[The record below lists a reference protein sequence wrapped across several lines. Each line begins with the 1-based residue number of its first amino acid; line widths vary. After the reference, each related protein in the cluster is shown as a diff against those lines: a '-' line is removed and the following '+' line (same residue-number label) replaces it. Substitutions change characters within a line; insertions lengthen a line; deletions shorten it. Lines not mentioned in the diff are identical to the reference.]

1 MPAQRECAFL
11 NESPEPAWNPFER
24 EKKRRED
31 NAPNKS
37 EVKRHSV
44 PPDSPRRTLMESNNP
59 RSVCVSYSFDSLTLI
74 PVDGGKWSYGLYHCP
89 IVALTA
95 ACAAAGQAT
104 CADCGGKLTLT

>member
-1 MPAQRECAFL
+1 
-11 NESPEPAWNPFER
+11 
-24 EKKRRED
+24 
-31 NAPNKS
+31 
-37 EVKRHSV
+37 
-44 PPDSPRRTLMESNNP
+44 MESNNP

-104 CADCGGKLTLT
+104 CADCGGNTYLKSGPEPVTLGRFRRTSQEGYSNVVWAHKVFAQQGMGPHGRSRSRS